1 MPVGT
6 GSVGMVHGVPCVG
19 LDPVHAQRVIRIAD
33 AGNQLLIVHGRMP
46 GLRKRCLADGRKG

>member
-1 MPVGT
+1 
-6 GSVGMVHGVPCVG
+6 MVHGVPCVG